1 MQPLKTS
8 FVTSFI
14 LFGFLFIFSFKNQK
28 IEINGRDIS
37 FFNSYDVIITCG
49 QSFYSRLIN
58 INNFSL
64 DNYSHIGILICENNK
79 IFVLHSTPDG
89 TKENGIRYDEIQK
102 FIDLSDV
109 NKYTVLRLSNL
120 NQTEKEIL
128 SEEISRLRHLN
139 VPFDYDFNNRDQSQ
153 IYCSELVWLI
163 YKKVSPLFLNGFEI
177 DKPIHP
183 KKFLEQDFFHII
195 VTRFTN

>member
-28 IEINGRDIS
+28 IEINGSDITY
-37 FFNSYDVIITCG
+37 FKSYDIIVTCG

-58 INNFSL
+58 IKNFSSE
-64 DNYSHIGILICENNK
+64 NYSHIGILVYENSEF
-79 IFVLHSTPDG
+79 FVLHSSPDG
-89 TKENGIRYDEIQK
+89 TKANGIRYDEIQK

-120 NQTEKEIL
+120 NQDRK
-128 SEEISRLRHLN
+128 
-139 VPFDYDFNNRDQSQ
+139 RD
-153 IYCSELVWLI
+153 
-163 YKKVSPLFLNGFEI
+163 
-177 DKPIHP
+177 
-183 KKFLEQDFFHII
+183 I
-195 VTRFTN
+195 V

>member
-58 INNFSL
+58 IKNFSSE
-64 DNYSHIGILICENNK
+64 NYSHIGILLYENGK
-79 IFVLHSTPDG
+79 FFVLHSSPDG

-102 FIDLSDV
+102 FLDLSDV
-109 NKYTVLRLSNL
+109 SKYTVLRLSNL
-120 NQTEKEIL
+120 NQKEKDIL
-128 SEEISRLRHLN
+128 SEEISILRHLN
-139 VPFDYDFNNRDQSQ
+139 IPFDYDFNNRDQSQ
-153 IYCSELVWLI
+153 IYCSELVWII
-163 YKKVSPLFLNGFEI
+163 YRKVSPFFLTGFEI
-177 DKPIHP
+177 DKPFHP
-183 KKFLEQDFFHII
+183 YKFLEQDSFQIV
-195 VTRFTN
+195 VTRGAN